1 MLNKNLL
8 KIFTVFLIAYF
19 LSSFSIKNIF
29 LANSPKVRPNLGSY
43 FLAKIENTK
52 DRFLALFNFNIIPKS
67 NYQNYDNNTQLQLPP
82 QLASTNNKE
91 KINEFLKANL
101 KPITKGVK
109 AASVPGYSYTEFKL
123 NEIEWARITYT
134 LKNGKKITI
143 KYPKGQTPPPKEIY
157 ED

>member
-1 MLNKNLL
+1 MLIKNLL

-19 LSSFSIKNIF
+19 LSSFSIKHIF
-29 LANSPKVRPNLGSY
+29 LANSPKIRPNLGEY

-52 DRFLALFNFNIIPKS
+52 DRFLALFNFS
-67 NYQNYDNNTQLQLPP
+67 NSKNNQLQLPP
-82 QLASTNNKE
+82 HLAKSKNKE
-91 KINEFLKANL
+91 KIEAFLKENL

-143 KYPKGQTPPPKEIY
+143 EYPKGTEPPPKEIY